1 MKHTIL
7 ATAMVAGLTI
17 PASSAQAEGDARN
30 GREISIKH
38 CSRCHVIGDYNRF
51 GGIGSTP
58 SFQWLTKVPDYED
71 RLRTFYAH
79 RPHPVYVRVP
89 GVPPWTDLPPF
100 ITPITI
106 TTEEIEDIVA
116 FVKTLET
123 K

>member
-1 MKHTIL
+1 MVIGL
-7 ATAMVAGLTI
+7 ALL
-17 PASSAQAEGDARN
+17 ASGARADGDPRN

-71 RLRTFYAH
+71 RLRTFYAR

-100 ITPITI
+100 VTPFTI
-106 TTEEIEDIVA
+106 TADEIEDIVA
-116 FVKTLET
+116 FVKTLAS